1 MTTRDCG
8 AENLVPSAVSEK
20 APDRSMRYT
29 VPARRPPDRRK
40 RPASAATEH
49 RPLVEASSSTIIRQ
63 TQKAALVR
71 TARAGQLRTARK
83 TVGVMSPRT
92 ELRRQGRRRMA
103 APVQALSARVV
114 FELLDQMGR
123 HYDMTNDVD
132 GRLEGYA
139 ALDTNV
145 LRAIRADRLR
155 RRR

>member
-1 MTTRDCG
+1 
-8 AENLVPSAVSEK
+8 
-20 APDRSMRYT
+20 
-29 VPARRPPDRRK
+29 RRPGRRK
-40 RPASAATEH
+40 QPQSATTNH
-49 RPLVEASSSTIIRQ
+49 RPKIEASSDPIKQHTH
-63 TQKAALVR
+63 KAELVR
-71 TARAGQLRTARK
+71 TARAGQRHTARR

-132 GRLEGYA
+132 GRLEGYG

-145 LRAIRADRLR
+145 LRPLRADRSALPPVMGGA
-155 RRR
+155 